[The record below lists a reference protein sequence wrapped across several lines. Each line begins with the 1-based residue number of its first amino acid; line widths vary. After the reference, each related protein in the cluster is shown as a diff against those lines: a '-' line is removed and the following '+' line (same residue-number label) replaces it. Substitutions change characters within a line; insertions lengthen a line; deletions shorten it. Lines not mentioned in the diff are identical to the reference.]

1 MYLSFM
7 YSESQ
12 IMQLTYPAT
21 IFQHVK
27 GYAKLPTTARTLV
40 WGNLSKKKKKMV
52 LGHKGKFIPTSP
64 FKLVQKFQNFFLGGG
79 GRGRKKKKMNMERKR
94 K

>member
-40 WGNLSKKKKKMV
+40 WGKLSKKKKKWFWATRENSFQPV
-52 LGHKGKFIPTSP
+52 L
-64 FKLVQKFQNFFLGGG
+64 LN
-79 GRGRKKKKMNMERKR
+79 
-94 K
+94 

>member
-7 YSESQ
+7 YTESH

-94 K
+94 N

>member
-1 MYLSFM
+1 
-7 YSESQ
+7 
-12 IMQLTYPAT
+12 MQLTYPAT

-52 LGHKGKFIPTSP
+52 LGHKGKLIPTSP

-94 K
+94 N

>member
-1 MYLSFM
+1 MPSC
-7 YSESQ
+7 
-12 IMQLTYPAT
+12 QLLQELWFGTSYQK
-21 IFQHVK
+21 I
-27 GYAKLPTTARTLV
+27 
-40 WGNLSKKKKKMV
+40 KKV

-94 K
+94 N

>member
-40 WGNLSKKKKKMV
+40 WGNLSKKKKKN
-52 LGHKGKFIPTSP
+52 GFGPQGKIHSNQSF
-64 FKLVQKFQNFFLGGG
+64 
-79 GRGRKKKKMNMERKR
+79 
-94 K
+94 